1 MDTARLHTLRALP
14 ELQALLRS
22 FLLDRQLLPVE
33 SELIRPEGELPDGLR
48 GTIVRAQ
55 EQGHAW
61 CVWRHQS
68 DVNAVTVQLDEHAS
82 RSHGRPVLLVFLHN
96 ASGQVIGSSL
106 WLESRPG
113 NWTHCPE

>member
-1 MDTARLHTLRALP
+1 MDTTRLHTLRTLP

-22 FLLDRQLLPVE
+22 FLLDRQLLPAE
-33 SELIRPEGELPDGLR
+33 SQLIRPEGELPEGLR
-48 GTIVRAQ
+48 GAIAHAQ

-61 CVWRHQS
+61 CVWRRQS
-68 DVNAVTVQLDEHAS
+68 EVNGVTAQLDEHAS

-106 WLESRPG
+106 WLESR
-113 NWTHCPE
+113 

>member
-1 MDTARLHTLRALP
+1 MDTARLHTLRSLP

-22 FLLDRQLLPVE
+22 FIRDRQLLPAD
-33 SELIRPEGELPDGLR
+33 SELIRPEGEVPEGLR
-48 GTIVRAQ
+48 GAIARAR

-61 CVWRHQS
+61 CVWRLQS
-68 DVNAVTVQLDEHAS
+68 EVNAVTVQLDEHAT
-82 RSHGRPVLLVFLHN
+82 RSHGRPVLLVFLLN

-106 WLESRPG
+106 WLESRPD